1 MKGTLAVLRRELSAN
16 LESPVAWVT
25 AITFVAALHAL
36 FYFLGYPIGDLALP
50 GLWEGRVSSLQPL
63 FAWMPLL
70 LAVLVP
76 ALTMGAWAEERR
88 AGTDELLLTL
98 PIPARSA
105 VLGKFLASWALL
117 VFILAATV
125 LPLAAVVAGLGPLD
139 WGAALGGLIGAA
151 ALGASYVAL
160 GLFVSSL
167 TQEQLVAFIVT
178 ALLLGT
184 LWSTSLFV
192 RVLPAAV
199 ADWIYYASPSTH
211 YLESAARGVFDLRDL
226 VFLGTATLLFL
237 VLNSL
242 AVDLRRWR

>member
-1 MKGTLAVLRRELSAN
+1 MRGTLAVLRRELGAT

-25 AITFVAALHAL
+25 AAIFATALHAL
-36 FYFLGYPIGDLALP
+36 YYFLGYPIGDLALP
-50 GLWEGRVSSLQPL
+50 GLWEGRVASLQSL
-63 FAWMPLL
+63 WAWLPLL

-98 PIPARSA
+98 PLPARSA
-105 VLGKFLASWALL
+105 VLGKFLAAWVLL
-117 VFILAATV
+117 VGILGATV
-125 LPLAAVVAGLGPLD
+125 LPLAAVVAQLGPLD
-139 WGAALGGLIGAA
+139 WSAALGGLIGAG

-167 TQEQLVAFIVT
+167 TQEQLVAFLVS
-178 ALLLGT
+178 ALLLGA

-192 RVLPAAV
+192 RVLPASV

-226 VFLGTATLLFL
+226 LFLGTLTLLFL
-237 VLNSL
+237 VLNTL